1 MRNSLE
7 AGASFLDGVKACLP
21 TVLGYW
27 SIGFAAGGIGALAGY
42 SVQEIGWLAALLY
55 AGSAQFVFY
64 SLAASGAGLIAI
76 ALGVLFVNVR
86 YLLMSS
92 SLSIYFSGTGISE
105 RIAGGVLLTDETFG
119 VASQYGKAF
128 GHLPFRWLLGLN
140 VTAYVNW
147 VSANILGAILA
158 NSLPMSLA
166 EGLSFSLTAMFVGL
180 LLLTYF
186 SSPTRGR
193 ELVAIVVAATV
204 VLVGFRYV
212 DQNVAV
218 MAATITGAFFSAMVT
233 FLKAKRKDTW
243 KQHSS

>member
-1 MRNSLE
+1 MEMRTSFI
-7 AGASFLDGVKACLP
+7 AGAKACMP

-64 SLAASGAGLIAI
+64 SLEASGAGIIAI
-76 ALGVLFVNVR
+76 TLGVLFVNVR

-92 SLSIYFSGTGISE
+92 SLSIYFNGKGTLEKFI
-105 RIAGGVLLTDETFG
+105 GGALLTDETFG
-119 VASQYGKAF
+119 VASQYGKAI
-128 GHLPFRWLLGLN
+128 GHLPFKWLLGLN
-140 VTAYVNW
+140 VTAYLNW
-147 VSANILGAILA
+147 VIANILGAILA

-186 SSPTRGR
+186 ASSTRGR
-193 ELVAIVVAATV
+193 ELVAIIVAAAV
-204 VLVGFRYV
+204 VLVGF
-212 DQNVAV
+212 QHINPNLAV
-218 MAATITGAFFSAMVT
+218 LTATIAGAFFSSMIT

-243 KQHSS
+243 IQPSS